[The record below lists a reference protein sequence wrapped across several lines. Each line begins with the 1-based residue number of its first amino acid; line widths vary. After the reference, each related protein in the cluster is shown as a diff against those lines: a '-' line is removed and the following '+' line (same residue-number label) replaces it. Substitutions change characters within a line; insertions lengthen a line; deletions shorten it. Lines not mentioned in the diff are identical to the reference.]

1 MALDCPLEDGVWQD
15 LKAKKDQNLFN
26 EIDKAIA
33 EVQQPRSRFQLER
46 FVLGQ
51 HATPEMQ
58 YYQTVIEL
66 QDMIYKYKHAQ
77 IEVKKIELKIAK
89 FRSKNDELAEL
100 KAQQLEL
107 GLIQTRFT
115 MIGAEREVKHLMEI
129 WDGFEHKYSRNQIE
143 EAQPNY
149 WQARL
154 TNNARAMLMGGQSV
168 NAAHIEAMEQAG
180 VLDSFV
186 AEVEKTKKE
195 LA

>member
-1 MALDCPLEDGVWQD
+1 MFD
-15 LKAKKDQNLFN
+15 

-51 HATPEMQ
+51 HATEEMR

-66 QDMIYKYKHAQ
+66 QDMIYKYKLAQ
-77 IEVKKIELKIAK
+77 IGVKKAEVKIAK
-89 FRSKNDELAEL
+89 LRESKDELKEL
-100 KAQQLEL
+100 KAQELEL
-107 GLIQTRFT
+107 GLVQTRFT
-115 MIGAEREVKHLMEI
+115 MIGAEREVAELVDI
-129 WDGFEHKYSRNQIE
+129 WKNFDKKYTRQEIE
-143 EAQPNY
+143 EAQPEY

-154 TNNARAMLMGGQSV
+154 TNNAKAMLMGGSSV
-168 NAAHIEAMEQAG
+168 NSAHIEAMEQAG

>member
-1 MALDCPLEDGVWQD
+1 MFEQ
-15 LKAKKDQNLFN
+15 
-26 EIDKAIA
+26 IDRAIA

-66 QDMIYKYKHAQ
+66 QDMIYKYKLAQ
-77 IEVKKIELKIAK
+77 ISVKKAEAKIAK
-89 FRSKNDELAEL
+89 LRKTGDELDEL
-100 KAQQLEL
+100 KAQEVEL
-107 GLIQTRFT
+107 GLVQTRFT
-115 MIGAEREVKHLMEI
+115 MLGAERELNNLVEI
-129 WDGFEHKYSRNQIE
+129 WDSFEHKYTRDEIE
-143 EAQPNY
+143 QAQPNY

-154 TNNARAMLMGGQSV
+154 TNNARAMLMGGSSV

-180 VLDSFV
+180 VLDSFI

>member
-1 MALDCPLEDGVWQD
+1 MYD
-15 LKAKKDQNLFN
+15 

-51 HATPEMQ
+51 HSTPEMQ
-58 YYQTVIEL
+58 YYQTVLEL
-66 QDMIYKYKHAQ
+66 QDMIYKYKLAQ
-77 IEVKKIELKIAK
+77 ISVKKAEVKIAK
-89 FRSKNDELAEL
+89 LRSTGDELDDL
-100 KAQQLEL
+100 KAQENEL
-107 GLIQTRFT
+107 GLAQTRFT
-115 MIGAEREVKHLMEI
+115 MLGAERELAHLIDI
-129 WDGFEHKYSRNQIE
+129 WNGFEHKFTRAEIE
-143 EAQPNY
+143 SAQPDY
-149 WQARL
+149 WTARL
-154 TNNARAMLMGGQSV
+154 TNNAKAMLMGGSGV

>member
-1 MALDCPLEDGVWQD
+1 MFE
-15 LKAKKDQNLFN
+15 
-26 EIDKAIA
+26 EIEKAIA

-51 HATPEMQ
+51 HSTPEMQ
-58 YYQTVIEL
+58 YYQVCIEL
-66 QDMIYKYKHAQ
+66 QDMMYKYKLAE
-77 IEVKKIELKIAK
+77 INKKKTDLKIARL
-89 FRSKNDELAEL
+89 RSTGDELDEL
-100 KAQQLEL
+100 KAQEIEL
-107 GLIQTRFT
+107 GQEQTKFAV
-115 MIGAEREVKHLMEI
+115 IGAQRELAHLIDI
-129 WDGFEHKYSRNQIE
+129 WESFQHKYTRQEIE
-143 EAQPNY
+143 AAQPDY

-154 TNNARAMLMGGQSV
+154 TNNAKAMLMGGQSV

>member
-1 MALDCPLEDGVWQD
+1 MFD
-15 LKAKKDQNLFN
+15 
-26 EIDKAIA
+26 EINKAIA
-33 EVQQPRSRFQLER
+33 EVQQPRSRFQLES

-51 HATPEMQ
+51 HATEEMR

-66 QDMIYKYKHAQ
+66 QDMIYKYKLAE
-77 IEVKKIELKIAK
+77 IAVKKTEAKILKLRATG
-89 FRSKNDELAEL
+89 DEIDEL
-100 KAQQLEL
+100 KAQEREL
-107 GLIQTRFT
+107 GLAQTRFT
-115 MIGAEREVKHLMEI
+115 MIGAERELAHLIDIWNTFDKKYTREEI
-129 WDGFEHKYSRNQIE
+129 ET
-143 EAQPNY
+143 AQPDY

-154 TNNARAMLMGGQSV
+154 TNNAKAMLMGGQSV

>member
-1 MALDCPLEDGVWQD
+1 M
-15 LKAKKDQNLFN
+15 FY
-26 EIDKAIA
+26 EIEKAIA

-51 HATPEMQ
+51 HATTEMQ

-66 QDMIYKYKHAQ
+66 QDMIYKYKLAE
-77 IEVKKIELKIAK
+77 IAVKKTEAKIVKLRA
-89 FRSKNDELAEL
+89 SGDEINEL
-100 KAQQLEL
+100 KAQELEL
-107 GLIQTRFT
+107 GLAQTRFT
-115 MIGAEREVKHLMEI
+115 MIGAERELAHLVDI
-129 WDGFEHKYSRNQIE
+129 WNTFEHKFTREEIE
-143 EAQPNY
+143 TAQPDY

-154 TNNARAMLMGGQSV
+154 TNNAKAMLMGGSSV

>member
-1 MALDCPLEDGVWQD
+1 MFD
-15 LKAKKDQNLFN
+15 K
-26 EIDKAIA
+26 IDKAIA

-58 YYQTVIEL
+58 YYQTILEL
-66 QDMIYKYKHAQ
+66 QDMIYKYKLAQ
-77 IEVKKIELKIAK
+77 IGVKKAEVKIAK
-89 FRSKNDELAEL
+89 LRKTGDELDEL
-100 KAQQLEL
+100 KAQEVEL
-107 GLIQTRFT
+107 GLVQTRFT
-115 MIGAEREVKHLMEI
+115 MLGAERELKHLMEI
-129 WDGFEHKYSRNQIE
+129 FDSFQHKYTREEIE
-143 EAQPNY
+143 AAQPDY

-154 TNNARAMLMGGQSV
+154 TNNAKAMLMGGSGV

>member
-1 MALDCPLEDGVWQD
+1 MFE
-15 LKAKKDQNLFN
+15 

-33 EVQQPRSRFQLER
+33 EVQQPRSRFEIER

-66 QDMIYKYKHAQ
+66 QDMIYKYKLAQ
-77 IEVKKIELKIAK
+77 IAVKKAEAKIAK
-89 FRSKNDELAEL
+89 LRSSGYELDEL
-100 KAQQLEL
+100 KAQEREV
-107 GLIQTRFT
+107 GLAQTRFT
-115 MIGAEREVKHLMEI
+115 MIGAERELAHLVDI
-129 WDGFEHKYSRNQIE
+129 WNGFEHKFTRAEIE
-143 EAQPNY
+143 QAQPDY

-154 TNNARAMLMGGQSV
+154 TNNAKAMLMGGSSV

-180 VLDSFV
+180 VLDAFV

>member
-1 MALDCPLEDGVWQD
+1 M
-15 LKAKKDQNLFN
+15 F
-26 EIDKAIA
+26 DKIELAIA

-58 YYQTVIEL
+58 YYQTILEL
-66 QDMIYKYKHAQ
+66 QDMIYKYKLAQ
-77 IEVKKIELKIAK
+77 IGVKKAESKIAK
-89 FRSKNDELAEL
+89 LRSTGDEIDEL
-100 KAQQLEL
+100 KAQEKEL
-107 GLIQTRFT
+107 GLAQTRFT
-115 MIGAEREVKHLMEI
+115 MLGAERELKHLMEI
-129 WDGFEHKYSRNQIE
+129 FDSFQHKYTREEIE
-143 EAQPNY
+143 AAQPDY

-154 TNNARAMLMGGQSV
+154 TNNAKAMLMGGSGV

-186 AEVEKTKKE
+186 AEVENTKKE